1 MENSM
6 IRFRFVVAF
15 IALCVASGAKRSFA
29 QTTMP
34 SNVRAVGAIG
44 DGKTKDTAAFQNALD
59 QCAKSGGGEVL
70 VPAGDYLIGSI
81 ELKSNTTL
89 RLEKGATLLGSPD
102 LADYPI
108 IKARWEGQW
117 VDAHR
122 GLIFAAGAT
131 NIAVVGPGKIVGS
144 PKLGGREM
152 PRRPCV
158 IEPINCSDILLE
170 DFSTEQQRMWTIH
183 PTLCQNIL
191 AHSLTIR
198 SQTGNG
204 DGIDLDS
211 CRNVRVENCDIDTG
225 DDCIA
230 LKSGRGLDAYREAKP
245 TENVLITRC
254 KLGDRIFACI
264 GIGSETSGGVRNV
277 RIEHCKFTHANTYSI
292 YIKSHIGRGAFIEN
306 ISANDLNVESAT
318 KGFLRFNLISSG
330 RTDTNPVPG
339 NEGVPLGSSFHFS
352 DVKVANCGSL
362 VDGYEI
368 SPIKPLDGLT
378 ISNLS
383 GNSEKGIVLV
393 NMINVALSRINVKI
407 AHGTLLSIADVAG
420 VGLEGAVLY
429 HPTTRASA
437 NQ

>member
-1 MENSM
+1 MAN
-6 IRFRFVVAF
+6 
-15 IALCVASGAKRSFA
+15 
-29 QTTMP
+29 
-34 SNVRAVGAIG
+34 
-44 DGKTKDTAAFQNALD
+44 
-59 QCAKSGGGEVL
+59 
-70 VPAGDYLIGSI
+70 
-81 ELKSNTTL
+81 
-89 RLEKGATLLGSPD
+89 LLGSPD
-102 LADYPI
+102 LSDYPI

-122 GLIFAAGAT
+122 GLIFADGASH
-131 NIAVVGPGKIVGS
+131 IAVVGPGKISGS

-158 IEPINCSDILLE
+158 IEPIRCSDIRFE
-170 DFSTEQQRMWTIH
+170 DFSTEQERMWTIH
-183 PTLCQNIL
+183 PTLCENIV
-191 AHSLTIR
+191 AKSLTIR

-211 CRNVRVENCDIDTG
+211 SRNVRIENCDIDTG

-230 LKSGRGLDAYREAKP
+230 LKSGRGLDAYQEAKP

-254 KLGDRIFACI
+254 KLGDRVFACI
-264 GIGSETSGGVRNV
+264 GVGSETSGGVRNV

-292 YIKSHIGRGAFIEN
+292 YVKSHIGRGAFIEN
-306 ISANDLNVESAT
+306 ISASDLDVESAT

-339 NEGVPLGSSFHFS
+339 NDGIPLGSSFYFS
-352 DVKVANCGSL
+352 DVKVANCASL

-368 SPIKPLDGLT
+368 SPVKPLDGLT

-383 GNSEKGIVLV
+383 GNSQKGIILV
-393 NMINVALSRINVKI
+393 NMTDVVLTGINVKI
-407 AHGTLLSIADVAG
+407 AHGPFLSTSNVTGA
-420 VGLEGAVLY
+420 GLEGAVPY
-429 HPTTRASA
+429 HPTSRPSA